1 MLITVARVGFGVA
14 PELFAA
20 KPEWSDH
27 GHMVARLRIV
37 LSCLALSLAFPR
49 PAHADDKA
57 TARAHY
63 ETAARLYEVG
73 EYEKALAEFK
83 AAYVAK
89 DDPAFLFNIGQCYRK
104 LGQEAEALNFF
115 RRYLKKAPPDD
126 PSRAQVEARY
136 RDTEVDAVFKED
148 MQRAA
153 ERTEAT
159 TPPAKDIGIA
169 PPLVDAPP
177 SPAPPVVEVPPPPAP
192 PLHVRTPAV
201 IRRPAPVNP
210 APKPGDPGRSLR
222 VAGIVTSAAGVAS
235 IATAIYFYARARAYS
250 DIVSHDRNHTA
261 ADEQGGRTSEAM
273 QWVFYSVGAA
283 ALMTGAVLY
292 WFGWRSVRPVVGPG
306 IAGISAGGTF

>member
-1 MLITVARVGFGVA
+1 MV
-14 PELFAA
+14 
-20 KPEWSDH
+20 
-27 GHMVARLRIV
+27 HMIARLGIV
-37 LSCLALSLAFPR
+37 LWVLALSLAFPHL
-49 PAHADDKA
+49 AHADNKA

-63 ETAARLYEVG
+63 ETATRLYDVG

-83 AAYVAK
+83 SAYVAK

-115 RRYLKKAPPDD
+115 RRYLKKAPADD
-126 PSRAQVEARY
+126 PNRAQVEARY

-159 TPPAKDIGIA
+159 TPPAEDIGIVPTPA

-177 SPAPPVVEVPPPPAP
+177 PPAPPVAEPPPPPAP
-192 PLHVRTPAV
+192 PLPVHTPVVVRRSARV
-201 IRRPAPVNP
+201 IPSPEAS
-210 APKPGDPGRSLR
+210 DPGRSLR
-222 VAGIVTSAAGVAS
+222 VGGIVTGAAGVAS

-250 DIVSHDRNHTA
+250 DIVSNHRSHTV
-261 ADEQGGRTSEAM
+261 ADEQAGRNAEIY

-283 ALMTGAVLY
+283 ALTTGAVLY
-292 WFGWRSVRPVVGPG
+292 WLGWRSVRPVVGPG

>member
-1 MLITVARVGFGVA
+1 MSKLLVFLA
-14 PELFAA
+14 L
-20 KPEWSDH
+20 
-27 GHMVARLRIV
+27 
-37 LSCLALSLAFPR
+37 LALSLAFPHL
-49 PAHADDKA
+49 AHADDKA

-63 ETAARLYEVG
+63 ETAARLYDVG

-115 RRYLKKAPPDD
+115 RRYLKKAPADD
-126 PSRAQVEARY
+126 PNRAQVEARY

-148 MQRAA
+148 MERAA

-159 TPPAKDIGIA
+159 TPSLEDFGIMPA
-169 PPLVDAPP
+169 
-177 SPAPPVVEVPPPPAP
+177 PAPPVVEVPPPPAP
-192 PLHVRTPAV
+192 PLPVRTPAV
-201 IRRPAPVNP
+201 VRRPAPVNP
-210 APKPGDPGRSLR
+210 ATKPSDPGRSLR
-222 VAGIVTSAAGVAS
+222 VGGIVTGAAGVAS

-250 DIVSHDRNHTA
+250 DIVSNHRSHTV
-261 ADEQGGRTSEAM
+261 ADEQAGRNAEIY

-283 ALMTGAVLY
+283 ALTTGAVLY
-292 WFGWRSVRPVVGPG
+292 WLGWRSVRPVVGPG